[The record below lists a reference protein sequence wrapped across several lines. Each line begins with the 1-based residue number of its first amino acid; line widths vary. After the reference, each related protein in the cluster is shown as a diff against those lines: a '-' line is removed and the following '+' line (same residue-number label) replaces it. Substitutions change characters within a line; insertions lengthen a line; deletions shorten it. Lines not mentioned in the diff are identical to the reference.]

1 LLIVEPNH
9 ERLTTSP
16 PMQPPISPS
25 ESDMRPEPKKVLVV
39 ATRTAACPELVD
51 VLRDRAVQEQAT
63 FTLLVPATPYG
74 WAWLAD
80 MYSGGVDAER
90 YLDAASKRYA
100 DAGIEIES
108 AQLGDP
114 DPVAAVMDAVHF
126 ARYDEIIVSTL
137 PRHLS
142 KWLRLSLPHRLRSV
156 SGLPVTHVVG
166 TQTRLVERGDRRRAP
181 HVTRGHSVY
190 LDGQGSARVLGVD
203 EARVARGTEGVQ
215 S

>member
-1 LLIVEPNH
+1 
-9 ERLTTSP
+9 
-16 PMQPPISPS
+16 
-25 ESDMRPEPKKVLVV
+25 MRPEPQKVLVV
-39 ATRTAACPELVD
+39 ATRTAACSELVD
-51 VLRDRAVQEQAT
+51 VLTDRAVQDQAT
-63 FTLLVPATPYG
+63 FNLLVPATPYG

-90 YLDAASKRYA
+90 YLSAAANRYRE
-100 DAGIEIES
+100 AGIELES

-126 ARYDEIIVSTL
+126 ARYDEIVVSTL

-156 SGLPVTHVVG
+156 TGLPVTHVVG
-166 TQTRLVERGDRRRAP
+166 TQTRLVDRGDRRRAP
-181 HVTRGHSVY
+181 HKTRAHSVY
-190 LDGQGSARVLGVD
+190 LDGQGAARVLGLD
-203 EARVARGTEGVQ
+203 EARSSAGAEGFQ

>member
-1 LLIVEPNH
+1 
-9 ERLTTSP
+9 
-16 PMQPPISPS
+16 
-25 ESDMRPEPKKVLVV
+25 
-39 ATRTAACPELVD
+39 
-51 VLRDRAVQEQAT
+51 
-63 FTLLVPATPYG
+63 
-74 WAWLAD
+74 

-90 YLDAASKRYA
+90 YLDSAVQRYA
-100 DAGIEIES
+100 DVGVELES

-126 ARYDEIIVSTL
+126 SRYDEIIVSTL

-166 TQTRLVERGDRRRAP
+166 TQTRLVDRGDRRRGAP
-181 HVTRGHSVY
+181 HHNRAHSVY

-203 EARVARGTEGVQ
+203 EARASRGTEGVQ

>member
-1 LLIVEPNH
+1 MSACETASHSHARSAVRCESGQRRVEP
-9 ERLTTSP
+9 RTARDPQMPTT
-16 PMQPPISPS
+16 S

-39 ATRTAACPELVD
+39 ATRTAACSELVD
-51 VLRDRAVQEQAT
+51 VLKDRAVQDQAT
-63 FTLLVPATPYG
+63 FHLLVPATPYG

-90 YLDAASKRYA
+90 YLAAAIARYEQ
-100 DAGIEIES
+100 AGLAIGD

-126 ARYDEIIVSTL
+126 HRFDEIIVSTL

-156 SGLPVTHVVG
+156 TGLPVTHHVG
-166 TQTRLVERGDRRRAP
+166 RQTRLGD
-181 HVTRGHSVY
+181 
-190 LDGQGSARVLGVD
+190 
-203 EARVARGTEGVQ
+203 
-215 S
+215 